1 MKRCCF
7 IFAILA
13 ALSLAAAFSVQA
25 RMGLNVFRRPAF
37 PNFSSSLLPPKN
49 SPLGPYSLP
58 LHSGSPHP
66 CARDVSPNRA
76 SYPLGALLVASPDK
90 FLPARILDR
99 REIAEDLFI
108 LKIDPGGPYT
118 YLAGQYATLGVE
130 NQDKRLERAYSIASS
145 PYEPVLE
152 FFVERVPEGK
162 LSPILYEMKKD
173 TQLLLRRFAKGR
185 FTLDLRSGRKNHL
198 LLATVT
204 GVAPYVSYVR
214 TLYQDWKNGGAPM
227 PGEHRLFCVQGSSH
241 AHEFGYR
248 EELEKIAAEAPW
260 LKYVPSI
267 SRPWDN
273 PDWRGE
279 LGRVDDL
286 IRKYIEVWNLSPA
299 DTTAYLCGHPGMV
312 ENGRGMLL
320 RAGWKKDSIQD
331 EVYFQPGS
339 STPAA

>member
-1 MKRCCF
+1 MFVFFAGLTLAVAFPARAQMGGD
-7 IFAILA
+7 IF
-13 ALSLAAAFSVQA
+13 Q
-25 RMGLNVFRRPAF
+25 RPAIAAVH
-37 PNFSSSLLPPKN
+37 PPSALLELLWLQCDP
-49 SPLGPYSLP
+49 SFQAGVS
-58 LHSGSPHP
+58 
-66 CARDVSPNRA
+66 ARTVSPGLA

-118 YLAGQYATLGVE
+118 YLAGQYATLGVDMTE
-130 NQDKRLERAYSIASS
+130 RPLERPYSIASS

-162 LSPILYEMKKD
+162 LTPILYEMKKD
-173 TQLLLRRFAKGR
+173 TPLLLRRFAKGR

-198 LLATVT
+198 LVATVT
-204 GVAPYVSYVR
+204 GVAPYISYVR
-214 TLYQDWKNGGAPM
+214 TLYQDWKTGGTPM
-227 PGEHRLFCVQGSSH
+227 PGEHRLFCLQGSSH
-241 AHEFGYR
+241 VHEFGYR
-248 EELEKIAAEAPW
+248 DELEKIAAETPW

-273 PDWRGE
+273 PDWHGE

-312 ENGRGMLL
+312 ETGRGMLS
-320 RAGWKKDSIQD
+320 RAGWKKDAIQD
-331 EVYFQPGS
+331 EVYFQPG
-339 STPAA
+339 AAPPGG